1 MKIRSLVCITVI
13 LFAASLAQDA
23 PTITLTGKGLAQRC
37 SRFRYCGESETC
49 TDKTDILNFG
59 VCTGYIEG
67 VADVNTMEDRACIP
81 SRMTNSQIVRTTL
94 KWMDDNPK
102 ALSADAASVVGRAL
116 YASFPC
122 QKHP

>member
-13 LFAASLAQDA
+13 LLTASLAQDA

-49 TDKTDILNFG
+49 TDKTDILIFA

-67 VADVNTMEDRACIP
+67 GADVNTMEDRACIP
-81 SRMTNSQIVRTTL
+81 SLMTKSPIVRTPRE
-94 KWMDDNPK
+94 WRCDNPNAGSS
-102 ALSADAASVVGRAL
+102 AL
-116 YASFPC
+116 P
-122 QKHP
+122 